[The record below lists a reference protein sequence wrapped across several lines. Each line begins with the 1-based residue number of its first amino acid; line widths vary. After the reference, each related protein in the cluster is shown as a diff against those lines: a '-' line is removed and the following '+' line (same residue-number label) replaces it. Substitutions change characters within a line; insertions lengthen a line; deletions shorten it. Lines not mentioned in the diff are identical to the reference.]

1 MTLLEKA
8 LLAGAKAFVAAMGAS
23 EGDKSAP
30 APTATARAAAPAAKP
45 AVAAKAAAPAAKPAA
60 KAAAA
65 PAVNDDYLPVKALI
79 LELGAIPG
87 TGRAAVAEI
96 LKQFGVARGPD
107 LSADQYEEASE
118 LLKEKIAELSEES
131 QA

>member
-1 MTLLEKA
+1 MSLEQAIAELTAAVKA
-8 LLAGAKAFVAAMGAS
+8 NTAALGAGSKGAT
-23 EGDKSAP
+23 
-30 APTATARAAAPAAKP
+30 PTASPKAAAPVAGKP
-45 AVAAKAAAPAAKPAA
+45 AASKPAAKPAA
-60 KAAAA
+60 AAKPV
-65 PAVNDDYLPVKALI
+65 PANDDYLPVKEKI

-107 LSADQYEEASE
+107 LSSDQYEEALG
-118 LLKEKIAELSEES
+118 LLQEKIDELSE